1 MKLMQRTLQDPHSP
15 GSFLRPSADW
25 RNSVFLIVLCLL
37 TRAPRSALLLMRE
50 IIRRCQV
57 DNARRV
63 IHAEPGTCEC

>member
-1 MKLMQRTLQDPHSP
+1 MKLMRRTLQAPHSP

-37 TRAPRSALLLMRE
+37 MRAPRSAPPLMHE
-50 IIRRCQV
+50 LIRRCQV
-57 DNARRV
+57 DNAHRV